1 MSKLALDVAYYWSPK
16 EAAAILEYLDRLREL
31 ISELYGEDI
40 DEWRREAVY
49 REVARQDR
57 REQRQQGLE
66 FDDLEDWD

>member
-1 MSKLALDVAYYWSPK
+1 MSKQALDVAYYWSPK

-49 REVARQDR
+49 REVAR
-57 REQRQQGLE
+57 
-66 FDDLEDWD
+66 

>member
-1 MSKLALDVAYYWSPK
+1 MSKQALDVAYYWSPK